1 MNLLGAFTFFCAVV
15 FFGVFPFPLLYLFSY
30 VVRFFL
36 YGVFGYRKAVVVEN
50 LKGSFP
56 NYSHK
61 EIKRL
66 TNLFYKNLVDIILEG
81 FRAFTMSRRQI
92 LKRHRITNP
101 ELLEEFYKKGQSVIV
116 VAGHYCNWEW
126 GSLSAS
132 LQTEFNVVAFYKP
145 LNNRYVDRFVRWSRS
160 RFGTTLAPISDTSLT
175 FERCRDTRTTYL
187 MAGDQGMPKEF
198 MDRAYW
204 VQFLNRETAFL
215 HGMEKHAR
223 LNNLPVLYADIQR
236 VKRGYYVIEFSI
248 LTQQPLELEEGVLT
262 EMYARKL
269 ESIILKKPENWLW
282 SHRRWKHSRDK

>member
-15 FFGVFPFPLLYLFSY
+15 FFGLFPFPLLYLFSY
-30 VVRFFL
+30 VVRFLL
-36 YGVFGYRKAVVVEN
+36 YGIFGYRKAVVVEN

-56 NYSHK
+56 NYSPK

-101 ELLEEFYKKGQSVIV
+101 ELIGEFYKNGQSVIV

-145 LNNRYVDRFVRWSRS
+145 LNNGYVDRFVRWSRS

-175 FERCRDTRTTYL
+175 FERCRDTRTIYL

-236 VKRGYYVIEFSI
+236 LKRGYYVIEFSV

-269 ESIILKKPENWLW
+269 IGINYTKKARELALVA
-282 SHRRWKHSRDK
+282 SQMEA

>member
-15 FFGVFPFPLLYLFSY
+15 FFGLFPFPLLYLFSY

-36 YGVFGYRKAVVVEN
+36 YGIFGYRKAVVVEN

-56 NYSHK
+56 SYGPK
-61 EIKRL
+61 EINRL

-101 ELLEEFYKKGQSVIV
+101 ELLEEFYNKGQSVII

-175 FERCRDTRTTYL
+175 FEQCRAIRTIYL

-282 SHRRWKHSRDK
+282 SHRRWKHNRD

>member
-15 FFGVFPFPLLYLFSY
+15 FFGLFPFPLLYLFSY

-56 NYSHK
+56 SYSAK

-81 FRAFTMSRRQI
+81 IRAFTMSRRQI

-116 VAGHYCNWEW
+116 AAGHYCNWEW

-132 LQTEFNVVAFYKP
+132 LQTKFNVVAFYKP
-145 LNNRYVDRFVRWSRS
+145 LSNGYVDRFVRWSRS
-160 RFGTTLAPISDTSLT
+160 RFGTTLAPIKDTSLT
-175 FERCRDTRTTYL
+175 FENCRDIRTIYL

-236 VKRGYYVIEFSI
+236 LKRGYYVIEFSI

-282 SHRRWKHSRDK
+282 SHRRWKHSRD